1 MKKTIVLSAL
11 ILAVIYPPQALYA
24 ETAYYVQSATAK
36 VMSGATFK
44 STVLGEVGRG
54 YKFLSSG
61 KEGAWVKVTY
71 NNQDGYVPSLVL
83 LTHPP
88 LNEATVFTGDAQEM
102 RTGFHR
108 RASEISALS
117 TDSRKG
123 PDRDKQADYESLEK
137 IELFTMSSREVK
149 RFMEGR

>member
-1 MKKTIVLSAL
+1 MQKTIVLLAF
-11 ILAVIYPPQALYA
+11 ILAVISPPQTVYA
-24 ETAYYVQSATAK
+24 ETAYYVQSATVK

-61 KEGAWVKVTY
+61 NDGEWTKVTY

-102 RTGFHR
+102 RTGFRR